1 MDPVKFFLVKVFCR
15 GADQAKGLW
24 LGRQLRRCPFAGG
37 AAQQAGRPASGCTS
51 SRFGRS
57 TSIGATVGK
66 RLGGGGAG
74 LSLAG
79 RFMRRHPRPPAPLP
93 LPADGG
99 RKSAGSRRPLIWAG
113 DLCRLGPGLR
123 GQHAGARGLTLWTR
137 CSITMSYA
145 RDVGKMGSIRPSCNT
160 DQGDLRGC
168 ECLGGENPG
177 A

>member
-1 MDPVKFFLVKVFCR
+1 MGRKVLDPVKFFLVKVFCR
-15 GADQAKGLW
+15 GADQAKGLFGW
-24 LGRQLRRCPFAGG
+24 VASCVGAPSRVALRSRR
-37 AAQQAGRPASGCTS
+37 AGRPVAAL
-51 SRFGRS
+51 RPDFGRS

-145 RDVGKMGSIRPSCNT
+145 RDVGKMGSIRPS
-160 DQGDLRGC
+160 
-168 ECLGGENPG
+168 
-177 A
+177 